1 MNYKIFNIHK
11 ISSRRIAGLI
21 RKEFILI
28 MHDRGTIAML
38 VILPVMFL
46 TIFVFAIQ
54 FDPKHLP
61 TTVINYDH
69 SPLSREIISA
79 LATSNYYQIVD
90 ANGSEDTKNQ
100 ALAIGTMS
108 LAFTIPADF
117 SRKYIRGDNP
127 QLLVEIDGADPG
139 SSGGALANIQ
149 PLIKQALERFDNQG
163 LNKPVPP
170 DSQRKINLIIHKLYN
185 ESNKS
190 SFNTVTG
197 LIGVLLTLTMVMLTA
212 TAITS
217 EREAG
222 TMEMLL
228 ITPLNSLEIM
238 AGKVVPYIILGY
250 LQLTVVL
257 LFGSALIRLPME
269 GSLLL
274 FYLAATPFIIAN
286 LMVGIIFSAFAR
298 TPMQAMQLSVFF
310 QLPSIF
316 LSGYIFSFFGMPK
329 WAQLLGSCLP
339 MTYFIRITRGI
350 LLKGNT
356 LIQIIPNI
364 WPILLITVILIFLT
378 GKIFKTTLD

>member
-1 MNYKIFNIHK
+1 MNYKIFNFHK
-11 ISSRRIAGLI
+11 ISLRRIAGLI

-61 TTVINYDH
+61 TTIVNHDH
-69 SPLSREIISA
+69 SPLTREILSS
-79 LATSNYYQIVD
+79 LATSTYFQIID
-90 ANGSEDTKNQ
+90 ANGEEDEKNR

-108 LAFTIPADF
+108 LAFTIPANF
-117 SRKYIRGDNP
+117 SRKYIRGENP
-127 QLLVEIDGADPG
+127 QLLVEIDGTDPG

-149 PLIKQALERFDNQG
+149 PLLNQALERFDKQG
-163 LNKPVPP
+163 MNKPVPP
-170 DSQRKINLIIHKLYN
+170 ASVRKINLVVHKLYN
-185 ESNKS
+185 ESNIS
-190 SFNTVTG
+190 AFNTVTG
-197 LIGVLLTLTMVMLTA
+197 MMGILLTLTMVMLTA

-217 EREAG
+217 ERESG

-238 AGKVVPYIILGY
+238 VGKVVPYIILGY
-250 LQLTVVL
+250 FQLTMVL
-257 LFGSALIRLPME
+257 LFGALLIQLPME
-269 GSLLL
+269 GSLVL
-274 FYLAATPFIIAN
+274 FYIATTPFIIAN
-286 LMVGIIFSAFAR
+286 LMIGIIFSAFAS
-298 TPMQAMQLSVFF
+298 TQMQAMQLSVFF
-310 QLPSIF
+310 QLPSTF

-350 LLKGNT
+350 FLKGNT
-356 LIQIIPNI
+356 FIQVIPNI
-364 WPILLITVILIFLT
+364 LPILLITIILIFLT